1 MEQFEPMT
9 RVFMIDEEG
18 FPKDKKPIVIKLED
32 LDPQTMV
39 DVNKHRF
46 PHHSNKPRWN
56 RELQTWVEAMTTEE
70 LIQDQDKRR
79 ELALSFKLEEVK
91 REAASLINEIM
102 PLYAQVNAMR
112 SGEIDE
118 GKFLRIDNIRKR
130 SNEIEEEIKSLSTAN
145 QIADYKIE
153 F

>member
-1 MEQFEPMT
+1 MEPMT
-9 RVFMIDEEG
+9 RVVMIDEQG
-18 FPKDKKPIVIKLED
+18 FPKDPKPIVIKLEE

-56 RELQTWVEAMTTEE
+56 REMQTWVEGTTTEE
-70 LIQDQDKRR
+70 LIQDQDKRKA
-79 ELALSFKLEEVK
+79 LALAFKLEEVR
-91 REAASLINEIM
+91 REASMLIEEIM
-102 PLYAQVNAMR
+102 PLYAQVNALR

-130 SNEIEEEIKSLSTAN
+130 SNEIEAEIKDLGSAN
-145 QIADYKIE
+145 QIAEYEIE